1 VEDRPQGTVIA
12 AEPPRSIGQATVDP
26 KGRLKLP
33 AQFLEYLRRLGV
45 IKVYMTTLDL
55 RSARLYPISE
65 WLHNENF
72 LANPGELSE
81 EAEEVAYLAK
91 NYGDDSPIDEQGRVL
106 VPQEL
111 RRKLGLEGQAVY
123 LDWYKG
129 RINIAGKEVHE
140 ERIKRAEV
148 GLVDKVKRLEKAGL
162 R

>member
-1 VEDRPQGTVIA
+1 
-12 AEPPRSIGQATVDP
+12 
-26 KGRLKLP
+26 
-33 AQFLEYLRRLGV
+33 
-45 IKVYMTTLDL
+45 
-55 RSARLYPISE
+55 
-65 WLHNENF
+65 
-72 LANPGELSE
+72 
-81 EAEEVAYLAK
+81 VAYLAK